1 MGPGSITKVIWDTAR
16 LRASSRYIK
25 HWQALVVRTD
35 NRMRVALVGCDDLT
49 EFTQINGTWVSED
62 CEAVRIDF
70 GWPARASREYQ
81 EEDFICSQDL
91 AAKLIHRLL
100 NPEEDEEL
108 SDAPAPLTS
117 LDSTAG
123 RMVV

>member
-1 MGPGSITKVIWDTAR
+1 MTITYANGQT
-16 LRASSRYIK
+16 IK
-25 HWQALVVRTD
+25 AALVVRID
-35 NRMRVALVGCDDLT
+35 NHLRVALSGCDDLT

-70 GWPARASREYQ
+70 GWPVRANREYAD
-81 EEDFICSQDL
+81 EDYICPEDL
-91 AAKLIHRLL
+91 AARLVHMML
-100 NPEEDEEL
+100 NPEEEEQFC
-108 SDAPAPLTS
+108 APAPVKR

>member
-1 MGPGSITKVIWDTAR
+1 MTITYANGQTIKAAMVVRIDNR
-16 LRASSRYIK
+16 LRA
-25 HWQALVVRTD
+25 ALE
-35 NRMRVALVGCDDLT
+35 GSDDLT

-70 GWPARASREYQ
+70 GWPARATREYQ
-81 EEDFICSQDL
+81 EEDFICSEAL
-91 AAKLIHRLL
+91 AARLIHRLL
-100 NPEEDEEL
+100 NEDEDDDL
-108 SDAPAPLTS
+108 NTTPPAKS